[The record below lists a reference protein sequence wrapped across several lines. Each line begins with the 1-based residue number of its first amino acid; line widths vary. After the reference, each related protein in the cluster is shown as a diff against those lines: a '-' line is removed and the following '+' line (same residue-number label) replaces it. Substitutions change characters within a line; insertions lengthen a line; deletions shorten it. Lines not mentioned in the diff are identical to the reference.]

1 MTSHF
6 SRNPMTIVH
15 DDEIFAYCVTSG
27 GLRWPTPLPT
37 LEGIDESNFDE
48 VITNGLTS
56 LMLRGFVDLTER
68 DRPEFAGEIIRAIN
82 SIASGQIRVVTQA
95 TNGVGE
101 IDTSRSVSAI
111 HRSEEG
117 WSTEIIMGD
126 GRHFIGSIGAD
137 EVLRSLGDALSD
149 VGRHAHSHRRQSGI
163 AFTSPVDTQVSR
175 VVLALPDKISTGL
188 RSNDTGSVEE
198 VESNAE
204 LQDALDFL
212 TFGW

>member
-1 MTSHF
+1 MTPHF
-6 SRNPMTIVH
+6 SHNPMTIVH
-15 DDEIFAYCVTSG
+15 DDEIFAHCVTSG

-82 SIASGQIRVVTQA
+82 SIASG
-95 TNGVGE
+95 
-101 IDTSRSVSAI
+101 
-111 HRSEEG
+111 
-117 WSTEIIMGD
+117 
-126 GRHFIGSIGAD
+126 GAD